1 MKWIKERPMTQKGLS
16 YLIIAGVMSLFFMA
30 CSQEPVEYGP
40 GQIVPDDVLEKTG
53 TDTFFCSQEIP
64 DDIFEFMQGRSYKE
78 DCTVPRSDLRYLLFL
93 HRNLDGN
100 AVVGEMVVNVQIAD
114 DVLDIM
120 KQLFYGSYPIEH
132 ACLIDYYDADDE
144 KSMAANNTSCF
155 NWRPKVGS
163 ANISKHAMGMAID
176 INPLYNPYYRFPDVD
191 GTIKPSNATPYIDR
205 MWSFPYRIEEGDL
218 CHRLFVE
225 HGFKWGGSWNS
236 LRDYQHFEK

>member
-1 MKWIKERPMTQKGLS
+1 MTTARKWVLDCMLFCMMALPMLLS
-16 YLIIAGVMSLFFMA
+16 
-30 CSQEPVEYGP
+30 CSQNHEYSLAP
-40 GQIVPDDVLEKTG
+40 GVVVPEDVL
-53 TDTFFCSQEIP
+53 DTMDIKSCFVSQEIP
-64 DDIFEFMQGRSYKE
+64 DTIFDLMYGRSYKD
-78 DCTVPRSDLRYLLFL
+78 DCILSRSDLRYLLIL
-93 HRNLDGN
+93 HRNLEGQ
-100 AVVGEMVVNVQIAD
+100 AVVGEMIVNKEIAA

-120 KQLFYGSYPIEH
+120 EELFNNSYPIERVR
-132 ACLIDYYDADDE
+132 LIDYYDADDE

-155 NWRPKVGS
+155 NWRPKAGS

>member
-1 MKWIKERPMTQKGLS
+1 MTTARKWVLDCMLFCMMALPMLLS
-16 YLIIAGVMSLFFMA
+16 
-30 CSQEPVEYGP
+30 CSQNHEYSLAP
-40 GQIVPDDVLEKTG
+40 GVVVPEDVL
-53 TDTFFCSQEIP
+53 DTMDIKSCFVSQEIP
-64 DDIFEFMQGRSYKE
+64 DTIFNLMYGRSYKD
-78 DCTVPRSDLRYLLFL
+78 DCILSRSDLRYLLIL
-93 HRNLDGN
+93 HRNLEGQ
-100 AVVGEMVVNVQIAD
+100 AVVGEMIVNKEIAA

-120 KQLFYGSYPIEH
+120 EELFNNSYPIERVR
-132 ACLIDYYDADDE
+132 LIDYYDADDE

>member
-1 MKWIKERPMTQKGLS
+1 MERIKERLMTQKGLLH
-16 YLIIAGVMSLFFMA
+16 LITCGMLLLLFAA
-30 CSQEPVEYGP
+30 CAQRPVEYGP
-40 GQIVPDDVLEKTG
+40 GQKVPDEVLKSIG
-53 TDTFFCSQEIP
+53 TDTFFCIQEIP
-64 DDIFEFMQGRSYKE
+64 DNIFEFMQGRSYKD

-132 ACLIDYYDADDE
+132 ARLIDYYDADDE

-155 NWRPKVGS
+155 NWRSKAGS

-176 INPLYNPYYRFPDVD
+176 INPLYNPYYKFPDVD
-191 GTIKPSNATPYIDR
+191 GTIKPSNGKPYIDR

-225 HGFKWGGSWNS
+225 HGFRWGGSWNS